1 MYWGYRQIFQFSYP
15 FFSFMLRISHK
26 QLADS
31 ALACSSVPPVATA
44 CPGEYLVAFFPEIL
58 TRIMIATLPRRRL
71 AAKSAPLA
79 CTALVTL
86 LLTCPAYAQRNASDI
101 PAVTKAIAIEGV
113 RIVQAP
119 GRIIENGTV
128 LIRNGLIEA
137 VGENVTI
144 PYDAERLTPD
154 SMTVYA
160 AFIDGLS
167 TTGVPKPKTQND
179 LPPVPDRSNPPDDR
193 AGIQPQLD
201 VRTMLSADEKS
212 IGALREIGFG
222 ASHVVPEGR
231 MLPGSGAV
239 ILNAGNDAR
248 DLVLRGD
255 VSMYVQFQGARGMY
269 PGTPMAMTAKFRQ
282 LFKEAQRRQKMEQQ
296 FTSDPSGR
304 ARPEFDEVHYAF
316 FPIIDRDKPVFF
328 YVDDALEIH
337 RALKLQS
344 DLGFSLTLAGLHEGF
359 DAVEELKRANVPLF
373 VTLDLPD
380 KPKWMAKLKR
390 DSIDTIL
397 DSYTPESRTATFRDT
412 EAEKRN
418 LEARQLVSRDDYN
431 GVATILHDAGLSF
444 GFATYGAKADDIRAN
459 IREMIDRGLPED
471 AALAALTTDAA
482 ANLGLSDALGSI
494 EVGKIANLIVADGP
508 VFGEETHFHYVFV
521 DGQKFFYEKKKKK
534 SEDDDKDLL
543 LGTWTF
549 TAHTPDGEQS
559 GETTFTKEGDSYSG
573 TMSYI
578 EMGMVMDITEIVYH
592 GNSLSFSWNDPDQ
605 GVMTVEGTIS
615 GESFDG
621 IVVTGGEEL
630 VVTGVRESIP
640 EK

>member
-1 MYWGYRQIFQFSYP
+1 
-15 FFSFMLRISHK
+15 
-26 QLADS
+26 
-31 ALACSSVPPVATA
+31 
-44 CPGEYLVAFFPEIL
+44 
-58 TRIMIATLPRRRL
+58 MIAILFRL
-71 AAKSAPLA
+71 RVTAKSALLA
-79 CTALVTL
+79 CITLVAL
-86 LLTCPAYAQRNASDI
+86 LLSSPAYAQRNASDI
-101 PAVTKAIAIEGV
+101 PTVTKAIAIEGV

-119 GRIIENGTV
+119 GRVIENGTV

-144 PYDAERLTPD
+144 PYDAERIAPD

-167 TTGVPKPKTQND
+167 TTGVPKPKAQDD
-179 LPPVPDRSNPPDDR
+179 LPPVPDRGNPPDDR
-193 AGIQPQLD
+193 AGMQPQRD

-212 IGALREIGFG
+212 IGTLREIGFG
-222 ASHVVPEGR
+222 ATHVVPEGR
-231 MLPGSGAV
+231 MFPGSSAV
-239 ILNAGNDAR
+239 ILHAGDEAR
-248 DLVLRGD
+248 SMVLRGD

-282 LFKEAQRRQKMEQQ
+282 LFTEAERRLKMERQYEM
-296 FTSDPSGR
+296 SPAGR

-344 DLGFSLTLAGLHEGF
+344 DLGFSLMLAGLHEGF
-359 DAVEELKRANVPLF
+359 DTIDELKDADIPLF

-397 DSYTPESRTATFRDT
+397 DSYTPETRTATFRDT

-418 LEARQLVSRDDYN
+418 LEARQLVSRDDYS
-431 GVATILHDAGLSF
+431 GVAAVLHEAGLSF
-444 GFATYGAKADDIRAN
+444 GFATYGAKAADIRAN
-459 IREMIDRGLPED
+459 IREVIDRGLPED
-471 AALAALTTDAA
+471 AALAALTTNAA
-482 ANLGLSDALGSI
+482 KNLGLSDALGSI

-508 VFGEETHFHYVFV
+508 IFDEETHFHYVFV

-534 SEDDDKDLL
+534 SEEEDGDLL
-543 LGTWTF
+543 VGTWTF
-549 TAHTPDGEQS
+549 TAYTPDGEQS

-573 TMSYI
+573 SMSYVDL
-578 EMGMVMDITEIVYH
+578 GMVMDLTEIELD
-592 GNSLSFSWNDPDQ
+592 GNNLSFSWNDPDQ

-615 GESFDG
+615 GDTFDG
-621 IVVTGGEEL
+621 VVVAGGEEL
-630 VVTGVRESIP
+630 LVTGVRESTP

>member
-1 MYWGYRQIFQFSYP
+1 MTPTMYERRPATGSVW
-15 FFSFMLRISHK
+15 
-26 QLADS
+26 LAS
-31 ALACSSVPPVATA
+31 
-44 CPGEYLVAFFPEIL
+44 
-58 TRIMIATLPRRRL
+58 
-71 AAKSAPLA
+71 
-79 CTALVTL
+79 TALFAL
-86 LLTCPAYAQRNASDI
+86 LFTISPAYAQRNASDI
-101 PAVTKAIAIEGV
+101 PAVTNAIAIEGV

-119 GRIIENGTV
+119 GRVIENGTV

-144 PYDAERLTPD
+144 PYDAERIAPD

-167 TTGVPKPKTQND
+167 TTGVPKPDAQND

-193 AGIQPQLD
+193 AGMQPQLD
-201 VRTMLSADEKS
+201 VRTMLSTDEKS

-222 ASHVVPEGR
+222 AAHVVPNGR

-239 ILNAGNDAR
+239 ILHAGDDAR
-248 DLVLRGD
+248 SMVLRGD
-255 VSMYVQFQGARGMY
+255 ASMYVQFQGARGMY

-282 LFKEAQRRQKMEQQ
+282 LFREAQRRRQMQRQ
-296 FTSDPSGR
+296 FASDPSGR

-328 YVDDALEIH
+328 YVDDALEIY

-344 DLGFSLTLAGLHEGF
+344 DLGFSLMLAGLHEGF
-359 DAVEELKRANVPLF
+359 DAVDELRDADVPLF

-397 DSYTPESRTATFRDT
+397 ASYTPETRTATFRDT
-412 EAEKRN
+412 EAERRN
-418 LEARQLVSRDDYN
+418 LEARQLMSRDDYS
-431 GVATILHDAGLSF
+431 GVAAVLHEAGLSF
-444 GFATYGAKADDIRAN
+444 GFTTQGAKAGDIRAN

-471 AALAALTTDAA
+471 AALAALTTNAA
-482 ANLGLSDALGSI
+482 ENLGLSEALGSV

-508 VFGEETHFHYVFV
+508 VFSEETHYQYVFV
-521 DGQKFFYEKKKKK
+521 DGRKYVYEKKKEKPGEEAEEG
-534 SEDDDKDLL
+534 SLL
-543 LGTWTF
+543 VGTWTF

-573 TMSYI
+573 TVSYTGP
-578 EMGMVMDITEIVYH
+578 GMVLDITWVEFD
-592 GNSLSFSWNDPDQ
+592 GDKLSFSWNDPEQ

-615 GESFDG
+615 GDTFDG
-621 IVVTGGEEL
+621 IVITAGEEL
-630 VVTGVRESIP
+630 LVTGVRESTP
-640 EK
+640 E